1 MKCVKFIGLDGK
13 QYAISCTDYEI
24 VENAEDDKRIYYIQN
39 GNAFMVRFSI
49 IVFRCDNYIPE
60 T

>member
-1 MKCVKFIGLDGK
+1 MKCIKFIGLDGK

-39 GNAFMVRFSI
+39 GKRFMVRFS
-49 IVFRCDNYIPE
+49 VVLFECNNYIPE
-60 T
+60 M